1 MPGWRKA
8 RFSTP
13 LTSTPRRESWPWA
26 IRSRSDEV
34 VARLHRSGYTLARG
48 NPVGWYH
55 VRPGAI
61 EIFPGPDADAQGEP
75 GVLEF
80 HNGRISRIVSLD
92 DNTERQ
98 EFSLGPALIANFS
111 SHREKRRLV
120 RYSDLPPA
128 LVDAVLSAEDKH
140 FFHHSG
146 IDLVRALKAAYVD
159 LKEGRKEQGA
169 STLTMQLARSLWLD
183 PHKSWQRKFEEVLI
197 TMHLEFKLSKQ
208 QIFEDYANEVYLGRS
223 GTFNIDG
230 FGEAAHAYFGKDVS
244 QLTVPEAALLAGMVQ
259 RPSYFNPYRNP
270 ERARERR
277 DLVLQ
282 LMRDNGY
289 VTKAAIRGRRRPR
302 RSR

>member
-1 MPGWRKA
+1 M
-8 RFSTP
+8 
-13 LTSTPRRESWPWA
+13 
-26 IRSRSDEV
+26 
-34 VARLHRSGYTLARG
+34 
-48 NPVGWYH
+48 
-55 VRPGAI
+55 
-61 EIFPGPDADAQGEP
+61 
-75 GVLEF
+75 LEF

-183 PHKSWQRKFEEVLI
+183 PQKSWQRKFEEVLI

-208 QIFEDYANEVYLGRS
+208 QIFEDYANEVYLGRQRHFQHRRLRR
-223 GTFNIDG
+223 GGARLLRQRRF
-230 FGEAAHAYFGKDVS
+230 AAHHS
-244 QLTVPEAALLAGMVQ
+244 
-259 RPSYFNPYRNP
+259 
-270 ERARERR
+270 
-277 DLVLQ
+277 
-282 LMRDNGY
+282 
-289 VTKAAIRGRRRPR
+289 
-302 RSR
+302 RSRAAGGDGAAPVLFQSVPLSASARASGATWCSVDARQRLSDEGRI